1 SSPGAGAGPE
11 GVGAV
16 IEVISFGFGH
26 APAPRAELVVD
37 LRSHFRD
44 PHVHQTLR
52 QLTGLDDEV
61 RNKVIRTPG

>member
-1 SSPGAGAGPE
+1 
-11 GVGAV
+11 
-16 IEVISFGFGH
+16 EVISFGFGH

-37 LRSHFRD
+37 LRSHCRD

-61 RNKVIRTPG
+61 RNKVIRTPGIPPLIDALAGVVSG